1 MKKISYCGWLN
12 FIFLFAFV
20 FLFSITSLAL
30 IPGDFGSAGGGPPD
44 GVVDFED
51 LMIFA
56 LAYGSTPADANWN
69 PLCDI
74 YPDDKIDFEDLMIF
88 AMNYGKREAVTG
100 LHATAKTYEYEGNI
114 EYQIELRWNS
124 YPEASDYHVYR
135 RIDQGIFSEIQ
146 GEIYEDDDEMEFRD
160 ENLDGVSTYSYY
172 VTADTTAGETSPSLI
187 VTIDTFLPPC
197 YCTTPSHESVVTNP
211 TPTLEWINMDI
222 DNFPYGPLYFADNN
236 IRVEDEST
244 GEEVWE
250 FKIADFNVSS
260 AVYNQ
265 DGEAVPLIPGH
276 IYEFSICADCE
287 DESGDEIANSV
298 SWSRFYYGYQPWV
311 VICRTETITPNPYFM
326 PPPVRILWTDYTNA
340 NDYQVYKSTDGN
352 NFTLLEGEYE
362 LLEYEW
368 LGRGYWYDF
377 WDHETIKGNT
387 YYYYVKAF
395 DGATELQT
403 SSTMTVDTWLPGI
416 IAIDPIE
423 DEVVTDPTPTFM
435 WQYENSIS
443 FPYGPFD
450 FSRAFIGLNDTE
462 SWDFVW
468 EIELNNLDIFSYT
481 YDGPSLI
488 EGRRY
493 VWYRVV
499 DGEGDGIST
508 STASMGFFFYVE
520 PL

>member
-1 MKKISYCGWLN
+1 MKHKYLLLI
-12 FIFLFAFV
+12 IILFMCL
-20 FLFSITSLAL
+20 FLFSIPSLAL

-56 LAYGSTPADANWN
+56 MAYGSTPSDGNWN

-74 YPDDKIDFEDLMIF
+74 YPDGVIDFEDLMIF
-88 AMNYGKREAVTG
+88 AMHYG
-100 LHATAKTYEYEGNI
+100 
-114 EYQIELRWNS
+114 Q
-124 YPEASDYHVYR
+124 
-135 RIDQGIFSEIQ
+135 
-146 GEIYEDDDEMEFRD
+146 RD
-160 ENLDGVSTYSYY
+160 
-172 VTADTTAGETSPSLI
+172 
-187 VTIDTFLPPC
+187 
-197 YCTTPSHESVVTNP
+197 
-211 TPTLEWINMDI
+211 
-222 DNFPYGPLYFADNN
+222 
-236 IRVEDEST
+236 
-244 GEEVWE
+244 
-250 FKIADFNVSS
+250 
-260 AVYNQ
+260 
-265 DGEAVPLIPGH
+265 
-276 IYEFSICADCE
+276 
-287 DESGDEIANSV
+287 
-298 SWSRFYYGYQPWV
+298 PWV
-311 VICRTETITPNPYFM
+311 VVCRTETISPNPYFM
-326 PPPVRILWTDYTNA
+326 LPPVRILWTDYTNA

-450 FSRAFIGLNDTE
+450 FSRAFICLCDTV
-462 SWDFVW
+462 SWDIIW

-493 VWYRVV
+493 IWSRVV
-499 DGEGDGIST
+499 DGGSDGIST
-508 STASMGFFFYVE
+508 STASMGTFFYVE
-520 PL
+520 SP

>member
-1 MKKISYCGWLN
+1 MIIIPFMCL
-12 FIFLFAFV
+12 
-20 FLFSITSLAL
+20 FLFSTPSFAL
-30 IPGDFGSAGGGPPD
+30 IPGDFNGD
-44 GVVDFED
+44 GQVQFED

-56 LAYGSTPADANWN
+56 LAYGSTPSDANWN
-69 PLCDI
+69 PVCDI
-74 YPDDKIDFEDLMIF
+74 ASAGGVLSPDGVIDFEDLMIF
-88 AMNYGKREAVTG
+88 ALHYGE
-100 LHATAKTYEYEGNI
+100 
-114 EYQIELRWNS
+114 
-124 YPEASDYHVYR
+124 
-135 RIDQGIFSEIQ
+135 
-146 GEIYEDDDEMEFRD
+146 
-160 ENLDGVSTYSYY
+160 
-172 VTADTTAGETSPSLI
+172 
-187 VTIDTFLPPC
+187 
-197 YCTTPSHESVVTNP
+197 
-211 TPTLEWINMDI
+211 
-222 DNFPYGPLYFADNN
+222 
-236 IRVEDEST
+236 
-244 GEEVWE
+244 
-250 FKIADFNVSS
+250 
-260 AVYNQ
+260 
-265 DGEAVPLIPGH
+265 
-276 IYEFSICADCE
+276 CE
-287 DESGDEIANSV
+287 D
-298 SWSRFYYGYQPWV
+298 WV
-311 VICRTETITPNPYFM
+311 VICRTETISPNPYFM
-326 PPPVRILWTDYTNA
+326 PPPVRILWTDYPNA

-368 LGRGYWYDF
+368 LGRGDWYDF

-450 FSRAFIGLNDTE
+450 FSRAAMVLYDTD
-462 SWDFVW
+462 SWDLVW

-493 VWYRVV
+493 IWTRLI

-508 STASMGFFFYVE
+508 STASMGTFFYVE
-520 PL
+520 SL